1 MLRFIES
8 FNERSMSAKGWRI
21 ALMTQNYSTSELKSI
36 KLKDATSSIDVISSN
51 ERIPPYIAKSTLLN
65 AFPSDV
71 YCCLDDD
78 CVLLETVNY
87 ESPLSFIMQKDVG
100 IVSCNWIRFNTPKMM
115 SKKNIKDEYKKQ
127 KIVFTGGGML
137 FSKKV
142 AEVIINKP
150 KINWLFDDVQFS
162 IDSYTA
168 GFLNYR
174 YLGSVIEHNIVT
186 KGGIKTLFNQTQMT
200 VNDPKYISL
209 NKSKDQYEYEN
220 SYYMPRDSALTD
232 YSNNLHKKNNEDL

>member
-1 MLRFIES
+1 
-8 FNERSMSAKGWRI
+8 
-21 ALMTQNYSTSELKSI
+21 
-36 KLKDATSSIDVISSN
+36 
-51 ERIPPYIAKSTLLN
+51 
-65 AFPSDV
+65 
-71 YCCLDDD
+71 
-78 CVLLETVNY
+78 
-87 ESPLSFIMQKDVG
+87 
-100 IVSCNWIRFNTPKMM
+100 MM